1 MTLLAFDLLKTGI
14 SMSLICAA
22 IGLVAAFL
30 LIRRVTRLSPGN
42 ERMREIAA
50 AVQEGAKA
58 YLNRQVATISVIAIV
73 IFVLLII
80 FKDTPTAVGFLV
92 GATCSLAAGYIGMRI
107 AVLANS
113 RVTQAATVSVTS
125 ALRVAFNGGGVTGPP
140 VGGGAVVVV
149 GSFFNRWKNIFR
161 HRDAAER

>member
-1 MTLLAFDLLKTGI
+1 MHFLAISLLNSGVWLAMICSVAGLAF
-14 SMSLICAA
+14 A
-22 IGLVAAFL
+22 VL
-30 LIRRVTRLSPGN
+30 LIMRILAASPGN
-42 ERMREIAA
+42 ERMREISLAA
-50 AVQEGAKA
+50 QEGAKA
-58 YLNRQVATISVIAIV
+58 YLNRQVATISIIAVV
-73 IFVLLII
+73 IFVLLFIW
-80 FKDTPTAVGFLV
+80 KDAPTALGFLL
-92 GATCSLAAGYIGMRI
+92 GAVCSLAAGYIGMRI
-107 AVLANS
+107 AVLANA